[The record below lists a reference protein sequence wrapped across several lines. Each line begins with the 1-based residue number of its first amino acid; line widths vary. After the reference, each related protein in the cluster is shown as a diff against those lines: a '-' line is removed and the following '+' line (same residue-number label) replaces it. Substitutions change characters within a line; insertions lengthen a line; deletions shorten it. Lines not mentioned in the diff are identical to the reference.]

1 MAWHVDLAGSLNRH
15 STLRAVESYIMLLML
30 PCYPEAATANFPEAL
45 ETQRWVMRTNHATA
59 ILGND

>member
-1 MAWHVDLAGSLNRH
+1 MWTWQVLSIVTVLF
-15 STLRAVESYIMLLML
+15 RAVESYIMLLML

-45 ETQRWVMRTNHATA
+45 ETQRWVKRTNHATA